1 MVLKKPTKEQ
11 YEALF
16 GPLDGQ
22 IRTVLA
28 LAFEDDGTRMFA
40 NEESASYRKFRE
52 VVEALKKMTED
63 DSKAEAYF
71 TSGLTCI
78 DLFVREVD
86 NLFAIADQ
94 EERFSQLKSLVRN
107 KMRLNGHAL
116 SDEEFTNLPYADQII
131 AVNKAIK
138 DVVGESKTPL
148 SDSAKE

>member
-86 NLFAIADQ
+86 NLFAITDQ

-107 KMRLNGHAL
+107 KMRLNNHEL

>member
-52 VVEALKKMTED
+52 VVEALKKMTEE
-63 DSKAEAYF
+63 DSKSEVF
-71 TSGLTCI
+71 LTSGLTCI

-86 NLFAIADQ
+86 NLFAITDQ

-107 KMRLNGHAL
+107 KMRLNNHEL